1 MYVSVQT
8 FGRIG
13 QLANSKLTW
22 LLTLLHV
29 AFVAQDKRYSIRLK
43 KNPATIP
50 SKTRGSMKQSQRN
63 NVFKKQLA

>member
-13 QLANSKLTW
+13 QVFLKKLANSKLTW

-43 KNPATIP
+43 KARDNPV
-50 SKTRGSMKQSQRN
+50 QNQR
-63 NVFKKQLA
+63 FDETKSAQ